1 MRTIDDEL
9 TPTDHPLI
17 GLDAQGRP
25 RVRGVNA
32 RVTQIVMP
40 MAAVPGETP
49 EQFCEHY
56 THLTPDDVRAALA
69 YYAAHKDEVDE
80 EYRQERE
87 EEERLRELHE
97 STPASREWRV
107 KMWRLKTE
115 RKRSS

>member
-9 TPTDHPLI
+9 TPTDHPLV
-17 GLDAQGRP
+17 GLDARGRP
-25 RVRGVNA
+25 WVRGVNT

-56 THLTPDDVRAALA
+56 PHLTPDDVRAALD

-80 EYRQERE
+80 EYRRERE
-87 EEERLRELHE
+87 YVEEYFRVHDNPELR
-97 STPASREWRV
+97 A
-107 KMWRLKTE
+107 KMWKLQAE
-115 RKRSS
+115 WKRPS